1 MARPLSSNVRM
12 DVRPSG
18 RTKNV
23 QCIMFLLRHGQSYFN
38 LHFTPTRID
47 PGIEDPELTEL
58 GLAQAHAAAAQLT
71 EVRLTRIIVSPYMRA
86 LQTAEPILKFQ
97 QAPVDIMHEVR
108 ERAAFACDVGS
119 PPELLAARFPHHDFK
134 HLPSPWWSNPVE
146 TLEATTLRAD
156 QFRALMATRND
167 AKTTLLVSHWAFI
180 LALTGKS
187 LSNGDIL
194 EYDPMSEKPRKIN
207 WES

>member
-1 MARPLSSNVRM
+1 MYRPDRS
-12 DVRPSG
+12 
-18 RTKNV
+18 V

-58 GLAQAHAAAAQLT
+58 GVAQAHAAAAQLA
-71 EVRLTRIIVSPYMRA
+71 EVSLTRIIISPYMRT

-97 QAPVDIMHEVR
+97 QVPAEIMHEVR
-108 ERAAFACDVGS
+108 ERAAFTCDVGS

-134 HLPSPWWSNPVE
+134 HLPSPWWSKPVE

-156 QFRALMATRND
+156 NFRALMATRDD
-167 AKTTLLVSHWAFI
+167 AMTTLLVSHWAFI

-194 EYDPMSEKPRKIN
+194 EYDPRTSHG
-207 WES
+207 

>member
-1 MARPLSSNVRM
+1 
-12 DVRPSG
+12 
-18 RTKNV
+18 
-23 QCIMFLLRHGQSYFN
+23 MFLLRHGQSYFN

-58 GLAQAHAAAAQLT
+58 GVAQAHAAAAQLAA
-71 EVRLTRIIVSPYMRA
+71 VSLTRIIISPYTRA
-86 LQTAEPILKFQ
+86 LQTAQPILKFQ
-97 QAPVDIMHEVR
+97 QARVDIMPEVR
-108 ERAAFACDVGS
+108 ERAAFICDVGS
-119 PPELLAARFPHHDFK
+119 PPELLAARFPHHDFQ
-134 HLPSPWWSNPVE
+134 HLPSPWWSKPVE
-146 TLEATTLRAD
+146 TLDATALRAD
-156 QFRALMATRND
+156 TFRALMATRDD

-194 EYDPMSEKPRKIN
+194 EYDPMSAKPKQID